1 MRYNTIAK
9 TAPLA
14 LPAELQALI
23 HFFVGIDANHPPDVC
38 ATSPKIWGH
47 RFEPFALPAEL
58 QAHFYE
64 LFEGEPRGS
73 RMRYNTIAK
82 TAPLA
87 LPAELQA
94 QITEVLYR
102 LARHLSTPAFKKL
115 RFQAA
120 AAAPA
125 DPRSHSHTA
134 HPLFHAS
141 RRSTSGCPRYARP
154 ACRTTDCRP
163 PSACSP
169 GIPRR

>member
-1 MRYNTIAK
+1 MRTICR
-9 TAPLA
+9 TLA
-14 LPAELQALI
+14 L
-23 HFFVGIDANHPPDVC
+23 HPQ
-38 ATSPKIWGH
+38 IWGH
-47 RFEPFALPAEL
+47 RIEPFALPAEL

>member
-14 LPAELQALI
+14 LPAELQA
-23 HFFVGIDANHPPDVC
+23 HFYEL
-38 ATSPKIWGH
+38 
-47 RFEPFALPAEL
+47 FEGEPRSSRMRYNTIAKTVPLALPAEL

-73 RMRYNTIAK
+73 CMRYNTIAK
-82 TAPLA
+82 TVPLA

-125 DPRSHSHTA
+125 DPRSHNRTA

-141 RRSTSGCPRYARP
+141 RRSTSGRPRYARP